1 MGVAIVGF
9 VGVIVGGFVSVMGS
23 WLDKIRGELNDAMV
37 AARLVDA
44 DLARVERA
52 GVGAERSAAIWA
64 ANSGAL
70 AKALGYDQ
78 WEAVAKVYRDGESS
92 ESNLVGALNEAHC
105 ALEPFARSKRSAV
118 RQRWRNMLRGNSSDS
133 LKRTHDTE

>member
-1 MGVAIVGF
+1 MMGVALVGF
-9 VGVIVGGFVSVMGS
+9 VGVIVGGLVSVMGS
-23 WLDKIRGELNDAMV
+23 WLDKIRVELTDAMV
-37 AARLVDA
+37 AARLVDV

-52 GVGAERSAAIWA
+52 GVGAQPSPAIWA

-78 WEAVAKVYRDGESS
+78 WEAVAKVYRAGDSLESS
-92 ESNLVGALNEAHC
+92 LVSALNEAHS

-118 RQRWRNMLRGNSSDS
+118 RRRWRNMLRCNS
-133 LKRTHDTE
+133 